1 MLGLVG
7 RCPSIKSME
16 LNVSFAIG
24 NINELV
30 NAVNKMVLYAVKPM
44 RVSVTCVT
52 YICGDADK
60 IQAST

>member
-1 MLGLVG
+1 M
-7 RCPSIKSME
+7 
-16 LNVSFAIG
+16 SFAIG